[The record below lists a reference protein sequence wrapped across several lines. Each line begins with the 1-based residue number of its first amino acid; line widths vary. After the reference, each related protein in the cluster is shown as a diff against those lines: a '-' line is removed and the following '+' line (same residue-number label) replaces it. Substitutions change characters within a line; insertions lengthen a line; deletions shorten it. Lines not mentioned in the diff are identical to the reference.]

1 MYGPTFRFLAA
12 IWFMCAP
19 VAAGAAEI
27 KINEDSA
34 IILEGTIVP
43 GDYDKFRKLI
53 NENCPSK
60 SWNLLCPSV
69 IYLAS
74 PGGNV
79 TEAIKI
85 GRLVRML
92 RLGIEVPIVSPFSG
106 CARVSAPVSARFQAS
121 EFCSACYGNEEARAG
136 AQIIQPGI

>member
-92 RLGIEVPIVSPFSG
+92 RLGIEVPIDDEDANLRQQSIEFAQAPESQAELFVRQ
-106 CARVSAPVSARFQAS
+106 RVLLHCHSRH
-121 EFCSACYGNEEARAG
+121 
-136 AQIIQPGI
+136 